1 MSQTSQTAAEA
12 TKKGPLEGSSASQR
26 PLRRRGGPRLYRDLD
41 GTLTPD
47 EEWAIS
53 LQWAHIKTRPA
64 VMCGAYEAVLACRD
78 WAAAA
83 AAAETAGAPPAE
95 ATMLADRL
103 VVALSLNRTRH
114 AWVVA
119 VSDAAP
125 DGPVGR
131 ETAEWLIDAN
141 LTVNARLGVRIAAE
155 AAVRALS
162 AMDPHDALTAART
175 LMLSLHAATLP
186 DPALVLRCV
195 AGVGAFVHRRRCYL
209 LSPHEPAAAN
219 RIAAASLVAATPY
232 RRRRGLWNGPPAGR
246 RGSVTTRRQRRRAA
260 TPSRSAHSVF
270 AGPASPASNL
280 HLRASEPLPGTLA
293 SGPSSSVSAS
303 ARVW

>member
-1 MSQTSQTAAEA
+1 MSQTSQTAAQA
-12 TKKGPLEGSSASQR
+12 IKKGPLGGSSASQR

-53 LQWAHIKTRPA
+53 LEWADIKTRPA

-103 VVALSLNRTRH
+103 VVALSPNRTRH

-125 DGPVGR
+125 DGPAGR

-155 AAVRALS
+155 AAVQALS
-162 AMDPHDALTAART
+162 AMDPHDALIAART
-175 LMLSLHAATLP
+175 LMLSLYAATLP
-186 DPALVLRCV
+186 DPALALRCV
-195 AGVGAFVHRRRCYL
+195 AGVGAFIHRRRCYL

-219 RIAAASLVAATPY
+219 RIAAASPVAATPY

-246 RGSVTTRRQRRRAA
+246 AA
-260 TPSRSAHSVF
+260 A
-270 AGPASPASNL
+270 
-280 HLRASEPLPGTLA
+280 
-293 SGPSSSVSAS
+293 
-303 ARVW
+303 